1 MMRALPLLLALS
13 LLAPLAPGASDGR
26 SGVDALGV
34 GSPVEA
40 VAAFQTGLAQSGVPR
55 WAEARLWYDLGL
67 AHART
72 GNDAQADTALGR
84 AVPLQDDPA
93 ARARYAAAAGTAALA
108 VGDAPRAV
116 GLLRRA
122 LLLAPDDASYRRT
135 YEIARRRAQGEEPP
149 GLPEPSDFARR
160 LKERAER
167 LVGERRYGDAL
178 ALMQDGLRQ
187 DSTVAAYAEWT
198 ARLGGVAEIE
208 VTQGA
213 PDTSGGAPPVP
224 RPR

>member
-1 MMRALPLLLALS
+1 MMRALLVLVGLS
-13 LLAPLAPGASDGR
+13 LLAPFAAGVGDGR
-26 SGVDALGV
+26 DGVAALEA

-40 VAAFQTGLAQSGVPR
+40 VAAFEAGLARTGVPR
-55 WAEARLWYDLGL
+55 WAQARLLYDLGL
-67 AHART
+67 AHDRT
-72 GNDAQADTALGR
+72 GNVAQADTALSL

-108 VGDAPRAV
+108 AADAPRAV

-122 LLLAPDDASYRRT
+122 LLLEPDNASYRRT
-135 YEIARRRAQGEEPP
+135 YEIARRRAEGEEPP
-149 GLPEPSDFARR
+149 TPPEPSDFARR
-160 LKERAER
+160 LKEQAEA
-167 LVGERRYGDAL
+167 LVGEHRYGDAL
-178 ALMQDGLRQ
+178 ALMQDGLRR

-208 VTQGA
+208 QTQGA
-213 PDTSGGAPPVP
+213 DTTGPAPAVP